1 MVRMVLVLLSYRDV
15 ISDMS
20 LGQMILEVMN
30 GVKSAAGN
38 GWEDFYNRSVDIRY
52 RQIVRNT
59 YNFY

>member
-1 MVRMVLVLLSYRDV
+1 
-15 ISDMS
+15 MS
-20 LGQMILEVMN
+20 LGQMILEVLN

-38 GWEDFYNRSVDIRY
+38 GWEDYYNRNVDIRY